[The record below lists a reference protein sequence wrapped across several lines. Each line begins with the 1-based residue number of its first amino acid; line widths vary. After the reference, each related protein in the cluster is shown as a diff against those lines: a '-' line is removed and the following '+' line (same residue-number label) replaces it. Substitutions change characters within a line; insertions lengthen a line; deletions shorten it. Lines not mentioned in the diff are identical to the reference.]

1 MFTQIFCICVYTGAV
16 SDGQMPAPARAGE
29 RAYQAL
35 RTDIIEWRLPPGS
48 MLAEVEQSRRL
59 GVSRTPLREALA
71 RLTAEGLAAPQGGRG
86 VVVTDISLDHIHE
99 LFEVR
104 RALDCQA
111 AALAAER
118 REDGVFE
125 SLRAELADAGALL
138 DGADPSRHRY
148 FDLVHRMDEAIDEA
162 ARNQYLLQAQR
173 NLRTH
178 LVRVRRLATDHP
190 GRLLAAASE
199 HALIAKAIEARDAPL
214 AIAATQVH
222 LNNSL
227 EHVLSAEEPV
237 IRREEPIHG

>member
-1 MFTQIFCICVYTGAV
+1 MSEEQTA
-16 SDGQMPAPARAGE
+16 APARAGE

-35 RTDIIEWRLPPGS
+35 RADIIEWRLPPGS

-86 VVVTDISLDHIHE
+86 VVVTDISLDHIRE

-104 RALDCQA
+104 SALDCQA

-118 REDGVFE
+118 RDDGVFE
-125 SLRAELADAGALL
+125 SLRAELANAGTLL
-138 DGADPSRHRY
+138 DGDDPSRRRY
-148 FDLVHRMDEAIDEA
+148 FDLVRRMDAAIDEA
-162 ARNQYLLQAQR
+162 ADNQYLLQAQR

-178 LVRVRRLATDHP
+178 LVRIRRLATDHP
-190 GRLLAAASE
+190 ARLLAAASE

-214 AIAATQVH
+214 AVAATQVH

-227 EHVLSAEEPV
+227 EHVFSAEEPAV
-237 IRREEPIHG
+237 IREEPIHG

>member
-1 MFTQIFCICVYTGAV
+1 MPYCDICVYTGAV
-16 SDGQMPAPARAGE
+16 SNGQTLAPARAGE

-35 RTDIIEWRLPPGS
+35 RADIIEWRLPPGS

-71 RLTAEGLAAPQGGRG
+71 RLTAEGLTAPQGGRG

-104 RALDCQA
+104 EALDCQA

-118 REDGVFE
+118 RKDGVFE
-125 SLRAELADAGALL
+125 GLRAELAGANALL
-138 DGADPSRHRY
+138 DGGDPSRRRY
-148 FDLVHRMDEAIDEA
+148 FDLVARMDAAIDEA
-162 ARNQYLLQAQR
+162 AANQYLLQAQR

-178 LVRVRRLATDHP
+178 LVRVRRLASDNP
-190 GRLLAAASE
+190 ERLLAAASE
-199 HALIAKAIEARDAPL
+199 HALIAKAIESRDAPL
-214 AIAATQVH
+214 AIAATRVH

-227 EHVLSAEEPV
+227 EHVLSADEPGT
-237 IRREEPIHG
+237 IREEPLHG